1 MALRKVKGNLERM
14 FDKNLTDLVRGI
26 RNNKETEAKYIA
38 QCMEE
43 IKTELRQDNLAVKAN
58 AVAKLTYLQMLGYD
72 ISWAGFNIIEV
83 MSSSKFTYKRI
94 GYLSASQCFHQDT
107 EVLMLTTNMIRK
119 DLNSHNM
126 YDAGTALTGLACF
139 ISGDLARDLAND
151 VMTLLT
157 STKPYLRKK
166 AVLLLYKIFLKFPEA
181 LRPAFP
187 RLKEKLEDPDPG
199 VQSAAVNVIC
209 ELARKNPKNYLSLAP
224 IFFKLMTTSTNNWM
238 LIKIIKLFGALTPLE
253 PRLGKKLIE
262 PLTNLIHST
271 SAMSLLYECINTVIA
286 GMPNHN
292 ASIQLCVQK
301 LRILIEDSDQ
311 NLKYLGLLAMS
322 KILKTHPK
330 SVQAHKDLVLQCL
343 DDKDESIRLR
353 ALDLLYGM
361 VSKKT
366 VMEIVRRLMTH
377 MDRAEGTM
385 YRDELL
391 QKIILICS
399 QNNYQ
404 FISNFEWYISVL
416 VELCRMEGTQHGS
429 LIANQLMDVAIR
441 VIAVREFTVGQMAL
455 LLDNAHVIVGPAAAR
470 SSIAEV
476 LYAAAWICGEFSQL
490 LANPKATLESMV
502 RGKVISLPGHIQA
515 TYVHNML
522 KLYTHIIATAEEEED
537 SEMVDEVTN
546 LLVERLPVFVSSG
559 DLEVQERASCILQ
572 IVNYVQKCHKNGEK
586 IGADLALLLS
596 GELNPVAPKAQK
608 KVPIPDGLDLDA
620 WINDPPSESEA
631 DDYDEEGEKAD
642 IFVKA
647 ESSSRERKKE
657 KYEPTE
663 DELQKLRDARRAEQA
678 SNPYYVKSLSQS
690 SPRPNHNNIQ
700 VDEIPVAA
708 LDLNVSLKIPGMTS
722 LDKYQVVDGWEVGKK
737 RHPKKQKK
745 RSKRR
750 GRVSSSSEE
759 EVPQSHV
766 VNTDVGE
773 MPEGANFS
781 DDNEPDDRPEDDPH
795 RALDI
800 NLDEPL
806 APNEVLPTR
815 THYEVRSKPSEENT
829 TSNLIGETPSKKK
842 SSKKVKREKHKKHE
856 KTKKK
861 KEVQSEDKPQESLIL
876 DLIDPLQGVSV
887 SSEEAPAN
895 ANHVNG
901 VLETEGESK
910 EAPSDDLAFWLS
922 TDSTNVATKVAEK
935 DSGLEKSTNNA
946 ASPAPEISDK
956 PESKTKKKS
965 KDKDKKPKKEKE
977 KEKKKHDKKSKK
989 KGKGETEA
997 KDISSRNRAD
1007 YEETNGVCEEVEEEP
1022 VIPQPPP
1029 YCRLLAEDSAIKLVY
1044 STTAMDGMMSHVVV
1058 NITFSNL
1065 SSKDITKLELS
1076 LPDSSALK
1084 IIRTDLD
1091 SDMLNLPWT
1100 LAPGQ
1105 SQDSQVSFTTEDDTI
1120 PHKLRGTLYYSQDG
1134 GTTNELLIRLEFPVT
1149 CFLSGKTASRSTFT
1163 DLLGSGQLCAR
1174 SSFTVPECQLSFP
1187 QVLEAL
1193 ARDGSLA
1200 VVESVDQTASL
1211 YGRSLRGHHVCL
1223 LVKYQVSRRLTIDGK
1238 STEGTLLSNALDHL
1252 RTILSQAKSSS

>member
-26 RNNKETEAKYIA
+26 RNNKETESKYIS

-83 MSSSKFTYKRI
+83 MSSPKFTYKRI

-126 YDAGTALTGLACF
+126 YDSGTALTGLACF

-166 AVLLLYKIFLKFPEA
+166 AVLLLYKVFLKFPEA

-224 IFFKLMTTSTNNWM
+224 VFFKLMTSSTNNWM

-286 GMPNHN
+286 VLISISSGMPNHN

-361 VSKKT
+361 VTKKT

-399 QNNYQ
+399 QNNFQY
-404 FISNFEWYISVL
+404 ITNFEWYISVL
-416 VELCRMEGTQHGS
+416 VELCRMEGTQHGG
-429 LIANQLMDVAIR
+429 LIASQLMDVAIR
-441 VIAVREFTVGQMAL
+441 VVAVREFTVGQMAL

-502 RGKVISLPGHIQA
+502 RGKVVSLPGHIQA
-515 TYVHNML
+515 IYVHNML
-522 KLYTHIIATAEEEED
+522 KLYAHIIATAEEEDD
-537 SEMVDEVTN
+537 SEMIEEVTT
-546 LLVERLPVFVSSG
+546 LLLERLPVFVSSG
-559 DLEVQERASCILQ
+559 DLEVQERASCI
-572 IVNYVQKCHKNGEK
+572 VHVVTYVQKCHKNGDK
-586 IGADLALLLS
+586 VGVDLIHLMT

-608 KVPIPDGLDLDA
+608 KVPLPDGLDLDV
-620 WINDPPSESEA
+620 WINDPPSESEEEE
-631 DDYDEEGEKAD
+631 DDAFKKE

-647 ESSSRERKKE
+647 ESSSRHKKE
-657 KYEPTE
+657 KYEPSE
-663 DELQKLRDARRAEQA
+663 EELQKLRDARRAEQA
-678 SNPYYVKSLSQS
+678 SNPYYVKSSAQT
-690 SPRPNHNNIQ
+690 SPRPNHNSIQ
-700 VDEIPVAA
+700 IDEIPVAA
-708 LDLNVSLKIPGMTS
+708 IDLNVSLKIPGMTS
-722 LDKYQVVDGWEVGKK
+722 LDKYQLVDGWQDGSKK
-737 RHPKKQKK
+737 RHKKQKK
-745 RSKRR
+745 RSKRK
-750 GRVSSSSEE
+750 GPLTSSSDEE
-759 EVPQSHV
+759 IRQAHV

-773 MPEGANFS
+773 MPEGAHFS
-781 DDNEPDDRPEDDPH
+781 DDNEVDDRPEDDPH

-800 NLDEPL
+800 DLDEPL

-815 THYEVRSKPSEENT
+815 THYEVHSQKTPEESNEANLQPSQ
-829 TSNLIGETPSKKK
+829 TP
-842 SSKKVKREKHKKHE
+842 
-856 KTKKK
+856 
-861 KEVQSEDKPQESLIL
+861 
-876 DLIDPLQGVSV
+876 
-887 SSEEAPAN
+887 
-895 ANHVNG
+895 
-901 VLETEGESK
+901 
-910 EAPSDDLAFWLS
+910 
-922 TDSTNVATKVAEK
+922 
-935 DSGLEKSTNNA
+935 
-946 ASPAPEISDK
+946 
-956 PESKTKKKS
+956 TKKKS
-965 KDKDKKPKKEKE
+965 KNKKDKKEKKEKTKKVKKE
-977 KEKKKHDKKSKK
+977 QKKVKKKFTGNEENLILDLMDSVKVAAISDETPVAANHINGITDAKNKEKPTDDLDFWLSKDDSSSQAPSEPIVDGTERTASPSSYPSGRDESKSKKTKTKKEKKAKKEKGKDKSEKKKSRKREK
-989 KGKGETEA
+989 VE
-997 KDISSRNRAD
+997 DSSIRNREE
-1007 YEETNGVCEEVEEEP
+1007 YEETNGTVTQDLEDKP
-1022 VIPQPPP
+1022 VIPTVQPNN
-1029 YCRLLAEDSAIKLVY
+1029 RLLAEDSFLRLDY
-1044 STTAMDGMMSHVVV
+1044 STAAMDGVMSEVLVCIKFTNH
-1058 NITFSNL
+1058 
-1065 SSKDITKLELS
+1065 SSKSISKLQLM

-1084 IIRTDLD
+1084 MIRNDPQSELV
-1091 SDMLNLPWT
+1091 NLPWT
-1100 LAPGQ
+1100 LDPGESKE
-1105 SQDSQVSFTTEDDTI
+1105 SQLSFTAEDDTI
-1120 PHKLRGTLYYSQDG
+1120 PDKLRGSLSYIQDG
-1134 GTTNELLIRLEFPVT
+1134 TSSSDLSLRLEFPVT
-1149 CFLSGKTASRSTFT
+1149 TFLSGKTASRATFT
-1163 DLLGSGQLCAR
+1163 DLLSSGQLSAR
-1174 SSFTVPECQLSFP
+1174 SSFTIPECPWSFP
-1187 QVLEAL
+1187 EVLEEVT
-1193 ARDGSLA
+1193 RGGSLA

-1211 YGRSLRGHHVCL
+1211 YGRSLHGHHVCL
-1223 LVKYQVSRRLTIDGK
+1223 LVKYQASSRLTVDGK
-1238 STEGTLLSNALDHL
+1238 STEGILLSNALDHL
-1252 RTILSQAKSSS
+1252 KTVLMQKQ